1 MKNYGSDTYWA
12 VAVLAGVGAGGLFF
26 YISEDFI
33 FGGILGFLVYIV
45 YYWFSRVLYGLE
57 QNGEVLSSISEKLE
71 FIVSNGSIENQTNDE
86 SARIEVERIA
96 EEERLRSEEEA
107 KIKAKRE
114 ELARLENEAEHK
126 AQKEFEETLK
136 KGGGSLIPAFLITVT
151 VIIFLAIFFV

>member
-1 MKNYGSDTYWA
+1 MKNYGSETYFA

-26 YISEDFI
+26 YITENFI
-33 FGGILGFLVYIV
+33 SGGIVGSLVYVV

-71 FIVSNGSIENQTNDE
+71 FIVSDSSLENQTNDE
-86 SARIEVERIA
+86 EARIEAKRIA

-114 ELARLENEAEHK
+114 ELARLETEAEHK
-126 AQKEFEETLK
+126 SQKEFEGTLK
-136 KGGGSLIPAFLITVT
+136 KGGGSLTPAFLITAT
-151 VIIFLAIFFV
+151 VIIFIVIFFV